1 MRGSES
7 EDLVHDVHFKYNI
20 LCMQKTLSTKINI
33 S

>member
-20 LCMQKTLSTKINI
+20 LCMQKTSTKINI